1 MVDGVECDLN
11 KKKVICER
19 LKRQGFVNPLVDSE
33 DTEAYKQLFR
43 LLQPVAPVFNS
54 RPGNP
59 ASVGA
64 QNCI

>member
-33 DTEAYKQLFR
+33 DTEAYK
-43 LLQPVAPVFNS
+43 
-54 RPGNP
+54 
-59 ASVGA
+59 
-64 QNCI
+64 